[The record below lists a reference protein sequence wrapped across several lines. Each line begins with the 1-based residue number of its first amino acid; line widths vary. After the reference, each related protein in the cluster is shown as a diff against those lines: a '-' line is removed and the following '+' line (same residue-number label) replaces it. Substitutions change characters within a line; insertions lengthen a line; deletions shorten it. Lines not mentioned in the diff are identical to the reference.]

1 MSVSASFTALRQDL
15 QRVSDA
21 LAETT
26 LSASVL
32 MRPEGSTTDYF
43 SIHLPYFTTPV
54 PDKSEAT
61 RALWPRPHTYTL
73 PTERV
78 GTDPRGGASHT
89 TQATFHSSK
98 PRGRADA

>member
-54 PDKSEAT
+54 PDKSEAS
-61 RALWPRPHTYTL
+61 RAGGPRTQTINVPPEL
-73 PTERV
+73 GGIDRSEARRV
-78 GTDPRGGASHT
+78 GKECGSTCRSRGS
-89 TQATFHSSK
+89 
-98 PRGRADA
+98 P